1 MYDVDDELDQM
12 FLSTHPNRKMV
23 RPRDYLKAI
32 EDADKVFDSLSSE
45 KRTARPNK
53 VITTMLAQ
61 TQGIL
66 SADKGDFATSAT
78 PRVPTEF
85 HPKIIKDDIPIIC
98 DEKFFKF
105 KDQGTRER
113 KTEKQKW
120 SNQHGIIIESIN
132 VFSESE

>member
-1 MYDVDDELDQM
+1 MSNESNWVPVYDVDEEVDEM
-12 FLSTHPNRKMV
+12 FRLTHPGRKMV

-66 SADKGDFATSAT
+66 SADKRDFATSAT
-78 PRVPTEF
+78 PRVPSEF
-85 HPKIIKDDIPIIC
+85 VPKVIKDDIPIIC
-98 DEKFFKF
+98 DEQFFKF
-105 KDQGTRER
+105 EDKGTRKRKNQDKKDQ
-113 KTEKQKW
+113 
-120 SNQHGIIIESIN
+120 IN
-132 VFSESE
+132 TK